1 MFNLQ
6 SLGTKRTNIFNRLV
20 QLFFLLLFN
29 LSIVMGDNPVDS
41 LKQIIHEDGDE
52 KGKADA
58 YYNLAIKFSE
68 NQNPE
73 MITYAIDGLNLSEKL
88 NYHLGIGRFNLFL
101 YQINENVLQ
110 KDTLLKFL
118 EKAVKEFNLAN
129 NEFGEARALNH
140 CGIFY
145 ERQGK
150 YRIAL
155 KYYYQALFIFQ
166 KIGDEKG
173 VANEKNNIGLIHQL
187 QKHYSSAIFFYNQAI
202 KIGEKLND
210 MDILANAYN
219 NIAICYQEQ
228 RNPTMALKYFELVYQ
243 IDLKENNPSNLALS
257 YNNLGVIQCDMGNY
271 NLAKE
276 FLFKSLFQ
284 KKLAD
289 EYLNLSNTYNNLA
302 TVYQKTFKYDSAI
315 YFLNL
320 AIPDAKKQLAI
331 PNLSESYKIYSE
343 ILESKGDFS
352 ESLKYRKL
360 ASSLVDSLNFTES
373 QLALTQLENEFQQ
386 LVQEKNEVER
396 IAAEEKSSLQTSLYL
411 LAIIVVLILVIGLV
425 YYVVKV
431 RNAYKNLQLK
441 QKKIE
446 VQNKILQVKNIEV
459 VQAKEAAE
467 EAANTK
473 SQFISTISHEIR
485 TPLNAIIGVSNL
497 LQQSNPKDE
506 QVENLNIL
514 KISSENLLQ
523 LVNNILDFSKMEAG
537 KLQLESIDFNLRNLV
552 FDVKELF
559 SIKAMEKGIELMI
572 NYDDKIPA
580 VLKGDPLR
588 INQLLINLV
597 NNAIKFTETGY
608 VRIEVVNQLSTI
620 NHALI
625 HFAVTDTGI
634 GIHKSKQEQIFQ
646 SFTQADSNTTRKFGG
661 TGLGLSICKRILEN
675 LNSKLQI
682 ESVVGRGSKFYFTIN
697 FDVSRNA
704 SIGKSSRTAS
714 FEDSIKG
721 KRVLVVEDNMMNI
734 MVIRQFLQKWGV
746 ITEVALNGREGY
758 NRVVDSNFDAVL
770 MDIHMPEMDGIE
782 ATMLIRKLV
791 DERKKN
797 IPIIALTAENEMQF
811 RQKVYEVGMN
821 DYIFKPFNPDDLKER
836 LGYALFNSNNGKKR
850 TPAVLD

>member
-6 SLGTKRTNIFNRLV
+6 SLGKKRTNIFNRLL
-20 QLFFLLLFN
+20 QLFFILLFN
-29 LSIVMGDNPVDS
+29 LSFVMGDNSVDS
-41 LKQIIHEDGDE
+41 LKQIIHGDGD
-52 KGKADA
+52 GKAKVDA
-58 YYNLAIKFSE
+58 YYKLAIEFSKT
-68 NQNPE
+68 QNPE
-73 MITYAIDGLNLSEKL
+73 MITYVIDGLELSEKI
-88 NYHLGIGRFNLFL
+88 NYHLGIGRFNMFLF
-101 YQINENVLQ
+101 QINENNLE
-110 KDTLLKFL
+110 KDTLFNFL
-118 EKAVKEFNLAN
+118 VKAIEEFNLAKN
-129 NEFGEARALNH
+129 QFGEANALNL
-140 CGIFY
+140 CGIFF

-166 KIGDEKG
+166 NTGDEKG

-187 QKHYSSAIFFYNQAI
+187 QKHYTSAIFFYNQAI
-202 KIGEKLND
+202 QIGQKLND
-210 MDILANAYN
+210 LDVLANAYN
-219 NIAICYQEQ
+219 NMAICYQEQ
-228 RNPTMALKYFELVYQ
+228 RNPTKALKYFELVYE

-271 NLAKE
+271 DLSKE
-276 FLFKSLFQ
+276 LLFNSLNQ

-289 EYLNLSNTYNNLA
+289 EYLDLSNTFNNLA
-302 TVYQKTFKYDSAI
+302 TVYQKTHKYDSAI

-320 AIPDAKKQLAI
+320 AIPDAKKQLAT

-343 ILESKGDFS
+343 ILEAKGDFAG
-352 ESLKYRKL
+352 SLKYRKL
-360 ASSLVDSLNFTES
+360 SSSLIDSLNFTES
-373 QLALTQLENEFQQ
+373 QLALNQLENEFQQ

-411 LAIIVVLILVIGLV
+411 LGIIVVLIIVIGMV

-431 RNAYKNLQLK
+431 KNAYKNLQLK

-473 SQFISTISHEIR
+473 TQFISTISHEIR

-497 LQQSNPKDE
+497 LQQSNPKDD

-572 NYDDKIPA
+572 NFDDKIPA

-608 VRIEVVNQLSTI
+608 VRIEIVNQLSTI

-836 LGYALFNSNNGKKR
+836 LGYALFNSNNGNKR
-850 TPAVLD
+850 TPAVIN